1 MKMVKGAI
9 AEDTNHVARRCMLSE
24 MAANR
29 IGVAQVLA
37 RFAGLLNIR
46 NEPLWI
52 QSLTGFEK
60 FKPGDLSNEDG
71 VRFGKGVRQ
80 FSLKHIASRGVA
92 PGFEGH
98 PELLIGIGH
107 PQGVDGFT
115 NRCGVVTKIIND
127 GDVIDM
133 GTDFHASLDPFK

>member
-1 MKMVKGAI
+1 
-9 AEDTNHVARRCMLSE
+9 MLSE